1 MKVIDSVG
9 WIAYLAGGALA
20 DEYESHLR
28 GLDEIVAPT
37 IILYEV
43 FKYLLRELGEDAAY
57 LGAGQVAK
65 IRTVPLNDGLA
76 TAAAEVAIKHKL
88 PMADAIIYATA
99 QAEGATVVTSDEHFR
114 GLPGVEFVEMT

>member
-9 WIAYLAGGALA
+9 WIAYLAGGTLA
-20 DEYESHLR
+20 DKYEPHLR
-28 GLDEIVAPT
+28 EPDEIVTPT

-43 FKYLLRELGEDAAY
+43 FKYLLRELDEDAAY

-65 IRTVPLNDGLA
+65 TRAVPLNDGLA
-76 TAAAEVAIKHKL
+76 TAAAEVAIRHRL

-99 QAEGATVVTSDEHFR
+99 QAEGATVITSDEHFK
-114 GLPGVEFVEMT
+114 GLPGVEFVEMI